1 MTSLRIA
8 LLSLGLASLL
18 PAASYDVEGMG
29 RDFNGWNRGKA
40 GYVAAGWTFEVEK
53 PELSSDPD
61 GNLTV
66 RASLHQLLPR
76 GTRPYVAELRALASS
91 GGIIYSIRISGTL
104 NGRSFETGEVTRPS
118 APEPVMPV
126 EPAEGEK
133 VEPSAPFD
141 PDQQM
146 IDELVSR
153 LQSALSRSVDSKQKV
168 KYDLSAWLAGG
179 RVEDSSGLAEG
190 TRPVVRSV
198 FRRTG
203 R

>member
-8 LLSLGLASLL
+8 LLSLGLASAL

-29 RDFNGWNRGKA
+29 RDFNGWNKGKA
-40 GYVAAGWTFEVEK
+40 GYVAAGWTFEVEE
-53 PELSSDPD
+53 PELSSDPG

-76 GTRPYVAELRALASS
+76 GTRPYVAELRALASP
-91 GGIIYSIRISGTL
+91 GGVIYSVRISGTL

-118 APEPVMPV
+118 APEPL
-126 EPAEGEK
+126 EPAEGEEAAPG
-133 VEPSAPFD
+133 VPFD

-146 IDELVSR
+146 VDELVSR
-153 LQSALSRSVDSKQKV
+153 LQSALARSLASKQKV

-179 RVEDSSGLAEG
+179 RVEDNNGLAEG